1 MTEDEM
7 VGWHHRLN
15 RHGFGWTPGGGEGQG
30 NLAWSFLRR
39 FKGNLV
45 LTDFKSDEWKKN
57 GNVSLEI
64 CSQIFGENE
73 IV

>member
-1 MTEDEM
+1 M
-7 VGWHHRLN
+7 HLRLESLKSDC
-15 RHGFGWTPGGGEGQG
+15 HLSGEE